1 MFALF
6 DRLMARVRRHYP
18 PARLLYT
25 ALLIGIGSLKRL
37 SWEAWALELLT
48 LPLNLLFR
56 PLLLVYL
63 QDRRVYWAQGRP
75 YPGFHVPS
83 RLMLLYWVPAAVT
96 TPAAPHL
103 LASF

>member
-1 MFALF
+1 MFAVF
-6 DRLMARVRRHYP
+6 DRLMAWIRHHYTL
-18 PARLLYT
+18 AWLLCI
-25 ALLIGIGSLKRL
+25 AALIGIGLL
-37 SWEAWALELLT
+37 DELGWELWAMELLT
-48 LPLNLLFR
+48 LPLNLLSW

-63 QDRRVYWAQGRP
+63 QDRKAYWKQHRP

-96 TPAAPHL
+96 TLAALHL